1 MAVLPMQPLQLKD
14 HPEGGRYR
22 EVFRSKRRVITATS
36 ERRCALTHIYFQL
49 RPGERSLFHR
59 VGSDEVWN
67 LYQGRGLRLYSW
79 DGTSDCPS
87 CLMLSAEANSW
98 CQVIPAGF
106 WQAAEPIS
114 ETVLVGCTVAPG
126 FEFTDFQLLQPDC
139 AQAQA
144 LIGRDPA
151 MARFL
156 EGQPQESQTAPSS

>member
-1 MAVLPMQPLQLKD
+1 MQPLQLMD
-14 HPEGGRYR
+14 HPEGGRFL
-22 EVFRSKRRVITATS
+22 EVFRSKRRVITTTS
-36 ERRCALTHIYFQL
+36 ENRCALTHIYFQL
-49 RPGERSLFHR
+49 RPGECSLFHR

-67 LYQGRGLRLYSW
+67 LYQGQGLRLYSW
-79 DGTSDCPS
+79 DGTSDSPS
-87 CLMLSAEANSW
+87 CLTLSAEANSW
-98 CQVIPAGF
+98 CQVIPAGM

-156 EGQPQESQTAPSS
+156 ERQP